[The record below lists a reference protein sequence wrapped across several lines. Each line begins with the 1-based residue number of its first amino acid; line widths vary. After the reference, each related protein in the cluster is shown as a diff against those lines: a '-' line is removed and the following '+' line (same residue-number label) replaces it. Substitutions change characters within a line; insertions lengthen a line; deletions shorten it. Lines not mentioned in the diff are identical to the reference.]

1 MRHKECSVETG
12 GKVPKITTP
21 SPTSSGTQ
29 VTPTLSACHRDTTPP
44 CTARHHSR
52 QTRVRAPP
60 SQQPTT
66 ASSFVLTAVIYRR
79 NSRSYNTTYRAS
91 TSITNPLLLAMDSF
105 SSRGKVTKA
114 RKSTTFSSGSKTKHE
129 QRLVAR
135 MGSVGQRPARNV
147 EHRHAGR
154 KDKVAK
160 PTQKAAARARSSARR
175 DKYEAAVV

>member
-1 MRHKECSVETG
+1 
-12 GKVPKITTP
+12 
-21 SPTSSGTQ
+21 
-29 VTPTLSACHRDTTPP
+29 
-44 CTARHHSR
+44 
-52 QTRVRAPP
+52 
-60 SQQPTT
+60 
-66 ASSFVLTAVIYRR
+66 
-79 NSRSYNTTYRAS
+79 
-91 TSITNPLLLAMDSF
+91 MDSF